1 MPGTI
6 ERYTTS
12 LAALQVEREIA
23 VRLIIISG
31 RSGSGKSTALNQ
43 LEDEGFYCIDNLPVS
58 LLPSL
63 VEKTGGEEF
72 SLFQGIA
79 VCIDAR
85 NAWKDLKNFRQI
97 LELLP
102 SGVETQ
108 VLFLDAQEIN
118 LIQRFGETRRRHP
131 LSTES
136 IPLAEAIDKEREL
149 LEPISSSASLVL
161 DTSQMTVYEL
171 RDAIKQRLLG
181 SSIGTMS
188 IFVQSFGFKRGVP
201 SDADLVFDVRMLP
214 NPHWVKELRL
224 KTGLDAEVQQFLE
237 AQPMTTELYEDLC
250 HYLDSW
256 LPRYREGN
264 RSYMNIALGC
274 TGGQHRS
281 VYLANRL
288 FQHYREQFPA
298 IHIRHRELQ

>member
-1 MPGTI
+1 M
-6 ERYTTS
+6 
-12 LAALQVEREIA
+12 LAKPM
-23 VRLIIISG
+23 RLIIISG
-31 RSGSGKSTALNQ
+31 RSGSGKSTALHQ

-58 LLPSL
+58 LLPAL
-63 VEKTGGEEF
+63 MEKTSGQEF
-72 SLFQGIA
+72 HLFQGVA

-85 NAWKDLKNFRQI
+85 NAWKDLENFQAI
-97 LELLP
+97 LDSLP
-102 SGVETQ
+102 ASVDTQ
-108 VLFLDAQEIN
+108 VLFLDAQEIT
-118 LIQRFGETRRRHP
+118 LLQRFGETRRRHP

-136 IPLAEAIDKEREL
+136 IPLPEAIAREREL

-181 SSIGTMS
+181 TSAGSMS
-188 IFVQSFGFKRGVP
+188 ILVQSFGFKRGVP
-201 SDADLVFDVRMLP
+201 ADADLVFDVRMLP

-224 KTGLDAEVQQFLE
+224 KTGLDVEVQEFLKN
-237 AQPMTTELYEDLC
+237 QPMTMELYRDIC
-250 HYLDSW
+250 HYLDKW

-288 FQHYREQFPA
+288 FHHYKELYPT
-298 IHIRHRELQ
+298 IHVRHRELV